1 MASKNNQ
8 RAANEKGIRK
18 QILKTMQVNEN
29 ELVKHT
35 WTRSTNIIT
44 QNYQVSSKI
53 IQSKLI
59 KT

>member
-35 WTRSTNIIT
+35 
-44 QNYQVSSKI
+44 
-53 IQSKLI
+53 
-59 KT
+59 